1 MAGLPTA
8 ADFEKEALQASNLYL
23 TAQNIRDKGE
33 SNSMA
38 KVTNIQFLELDKEK
52 THLEKELKE
61 LKSQLTSYERDFLD
75 QRAEKGEV
83 IAPLTGAATLQ
94 DSALSIFAFSWIL
107 FSVILIAFAFMPP
120 LGNVKTGISTLIGVV
135 FGTVVIWGLLYNY
148 A

>member
-8 ADFEKEALQASNLYL
+8 ADFEKEALQASNLYV

-52 THLEKELKE
+52 TQLEKELKE
-61 LKSQLTSYERDFLD
+61 LKGKLTSYERDFLD
-75 QRAEKGEV
+75 QRSEKGEV
-83 IAPLTGAATLQ
+83 IAPITTAATLQ
-94 DSALSIFAFSWIL
+94 DSALSIFTFSWIL
-107 FSVILIAFAFMPP
+107 FSVILIAFAFIPP
-120 LGNVKTGISTLIGVV
+120 LGNIKTGTYTLIGVV
-135 FGTVVIWGLLYNY
+135 FASMIIWGLIYNY